1 MDVIE
6 GRGPTPALVVAL
18 ALGLPDTSLTAAL
31 ASGGRRQYGWG
42 VDRHLAADTY
52 DALNLNTRAT
62 GNWRKGKA
70 PDLPAWPRPTTS
82 TAASAGGPGRRVS
95 VADIY
100 QRLQRR

>member
-1 MDVIE
+1 
-6 GRGPTPALVVAL
+6 
-18 ALGLPDTSLTAAL
+18 
-31 ASGGRRQYGWG
+31 

-62 GNWRKGKA
+62 GNWRKKA
-70 PDLPAWPRPTTS
+70 PELPAWPRPRTT
-82 TAASAGGPGRRVS
+82 TTEAERARPVT

>member
-1 MDVIE
+1 MIA
-6 GRGPTPALVVAL
+6 GRGPAPALVVAL
-18 ALGLPDTSLTAAL
+18 AMGLPDTSLTAAL
-31 ASGGRRQYGWG
+31 ASGGRQHYGWG

-62 GNWRKGKA
+62 GQWRKKP
-70 PDLPAWPRPTTS
+70 PDLPRWPRP
-82 TAASAGGPGRRVS
+82 AATGVQKRARVT